1 MATNQRIYKV
11 TGLNASY
18 LVQATSQ
25 AQALRHVAGKEYQI
39 EVAKAVDVATLMSNG
54 AKVEVAITVA
64 EQPDLFVEQPEGEQ
78 A

>member
-11 TGLNASY
+11 TSGDKTH

-25 AQALRHVAGKEYQI
+25 AQALRHVAGKTFGI
-39 EVAKAVDVATLMSNG
+39 EVAKSIDVAALMSKG
-54 AKVEVAITVA
+54 ISVETAVTMP
-64 EQPDLFVEQPEGEQ
+64 EQGQLDVE